1 MLFTFEAVGR
11 LTFKNVPKYVT
22 GDMMS
27 PSPSPNNVSLPPC
40 FSGQEKRLSEPPN
53 HMSLVESKSRVLHSS
68 AAMHA
73 SESSAHTP
81 STKKRFLSLAS
92 VERGVKLNAH

>member
-68 AAMHA
+68 AAMHVFGEQRTHA
-73 SESSAHTP
+73 INKETVF
-81 STKKRFLSLAS
+81 KLGKRREGRQA
-92 VERGVKLNAH
+92 